1 MSMPGAAPLQ
11 ESGGNVRDACL
22 RAALQIIISDG
33 AENLSIR
40 EVSRRLG
47 LSHQAPYKHFQ
58 SRDQLVAE
66 VIGSCFDEFGDYL
79 QTAARTSEE
88 PVTALLAMGQAYL
101 RYADEN
107 PAKYRIMFSDPLPA
121 MPAHTSMAGQVK
133 AAYDVPRSSLRQ
145 HYQSLGLATAEAEAE
160 RNALHIW
167 ATLHGL
173 ATLLQHD
180 TTRVL
185 ELPPALTEAAPL
197 YTFVCLRPLLFPAL

>member
-1 MSMPGAAPLQ
+1 MPGAATLQ
-11 ESGGNVRDACL
+11 ECGGNVREACL
-22 RAALQIIISDG
+22 RAALEIIISDG

-66 VIGSCFDEFGDYL
+66 VIGGCFDEFGNCL
-79 QTAARTSEE
+79 QTAALTSEE

-121 MPAHTSMAGQVK
+121 MPADTGMAGQVK
-133 AAYDVPRSSLRQ
+133 AAYDVLRSSLHR
-145 HYQSLGLATAEAEAE
+145 HYQSLGLTTAETEAE

-185 ELPPALTEAAPL
+185 ELPSALLEAAPL
-197 YTFVCLRPLLFPAL
+197 YTFVCLRPLLFPNL

>member
-1 MSMPGAAPLQ
+1 MPGTATLQ
-11 ESGGNVRDACL
+11 DSGGNVRDACL

-66 VIGSCFDEFGDYL
+66 VIGGCFDEFGACL
-79 QTAARTSEE
+79 QAASRTSDE

-101 RYADEN
+101 RYAGEN

-121 MPAHTSMAGQVK
+121 TAGDTGMAGQVK
-133 AAYDVPRSSLRQ
+133 AAYDVLRSSLRQ
-145 HYQSLGLATAEAEAE
+145 HYRSLGLETAEAEAE

-185 ELPPALTEAAPL
+185 ELPPALTEAAPH
-197 YTFVCLRPLLFPAL
+197 YTFVCLRPLLFPTF